1 MALHSEMVACNVG
14 LLIEFVLFLYLYNI
28 KLGFAEVD
36 HSSLQVFGL
45 PESS

>member
-14 LLIEFVLFLYLYNI
+14 LLIEFVLFLYLYI